1 MRAGMLLA
9 RTQRLEVFASVL
21 VQSLPTPPRRRA
33 YFSAIAS
40 RSLATRLPTMSRNLP
55 KGAPLPKAPFAAGV
69 AIMGGM
75 FYAVLL
81 DAKGRQPDIPAAEQ
95 GSANTLSADADTSSS
110 STANAKT
117 QPKSGAQFL
126 GGYEEVS
133 MRTHRRGTQHVHRA
147 VHCMCT
153 ACCLLHVHGIHPA
166 RYRRPTY
173 HRMCSLR
180 PTWTTSKSCRCA
192 EARRVCTPA
201 HLLPIHPLHCRST
214 GRPPAP
220 CICTH
225 CRSTAGHLRGMCT
238 ACARHVHRMCTACAR
253 HVHGMC
259 TACAR
264 HVICLQVAL
273 ARRQCWVRAF
283 QLGPI
288 LGLLSYS
295 TCVLVEAAGVV
306 KLPRGSRTGVRTAAW
321 P

>member
-1 MRAGMLLA
+1 MYTAYTLPGIGGQRTTVCARFDQPGQRA
-9 RTQRLEVFASVL
+9 
-21 VQSLPTPPRRRA
+21 
-33 YFSAIAS
+33 
-40 RSLATRLPTMSRNLP
+40 
-55 KGAPLPKAPFAAGV
+55 KAAG
-69 AIMGGM
+69 A
-75 FYAVLL
+75 L
-81 DAKGRQPDIPAAEQ
+81 RPAAC
-95 GSANTLSADADTSSS
+95 A
-110 STANAKT
+110 
-117 QPKSGAQFL
+117 
-126 GGYEEVS
+126 
-133 MRTHRRGTQHVHRA
+133 
-147 VHCMCT
+147 
-153 ACCLLHVHGIHPA
+153 LLHI
-166 RYRRPTY
+166 YCLYT
-173 HRMCSLR
+173 
-180 PTWTTSKSCRCA
+180 
-192 EARRVCTPA
+192 
-201 HLLPIHPLHCRST
+201 IHPLHCRST

-238 ACARHVHRMCTACAR
+238 ACARHVHGMCTACAQ

-264 HVICLQVAL
+264 HVNCLQVAL